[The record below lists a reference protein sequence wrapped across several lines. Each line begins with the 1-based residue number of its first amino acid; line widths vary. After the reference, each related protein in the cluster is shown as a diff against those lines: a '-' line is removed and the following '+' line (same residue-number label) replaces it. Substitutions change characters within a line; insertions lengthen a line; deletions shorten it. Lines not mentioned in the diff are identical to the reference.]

1 MKKGTIATLIGI
13 VLGIA
18 LLATPTYGIQPYQ
31 GNLVELDCKCPN
43 VSDSDC
49 GCNELNLDAPCEWP
63 ELLNELRD
71 CDSYY
76 GEDAVCV
83 YLTASITDPEENIYT
98 ADPEGRYFI
107 IYSKEALQDWVTVDC
122 PE

>member
-1 MKKGTIATLIGI
+1 MKKGTIAMLIG
-13 VLGIA
+13 VGIA
-18 LLATPTYGIQPYQ
+18 LLATPAYGIQAHQ
-31 GNLVELDCKCPN
+31 GNLEELDCKCPN
-43 VSDSDC
+43 VRSPDC
-49 GCNELNLDAPCEWP
+49 GCDELNLDAPCEWP
-63 ELLNELRD
+63 ELLIELRD

-107 IYSKEALQDWVTVDC
+107 VYSKEALQDWVTVDC